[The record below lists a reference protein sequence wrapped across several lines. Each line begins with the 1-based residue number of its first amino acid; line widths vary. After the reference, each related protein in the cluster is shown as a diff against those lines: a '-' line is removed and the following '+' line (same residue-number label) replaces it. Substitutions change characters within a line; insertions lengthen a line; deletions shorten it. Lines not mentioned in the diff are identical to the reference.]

1 MLLSLK
7 LFISCV
13 VGVAAH
19 LGLFIRGEWHMQAPV
34 VIFLHIL
41 LGSFTFLSEVRKQGL
56 SLSSLLSISA
66 IIVGYLFGLFSSIV
80 AYRLSPRHR
89 LYKFPGPRLAAVSKF
104 WHVWQCRDS
113 RNHELMDNL
122 HEEYG
127 DFARIGMKTLF

>member
-1 MLLSLK
+1 
-7 LFISCV
+7 
-13 VGVAAH
+13 
-19 LGLFIRGEWHMQAPV
+19 MQAPV

-127 DFARIGMKTLF
+127 DFARIGMKILF